1 MSSHI
6 ILYMYFEEINIDQT
20 HIRLTSDL
28 DNSDLKHYIYM
39 IRQDLKRYIS
49 LNQDFLISMEP
60 LRYDSDNL
68 TPIVLKMYESSAKAD
83 VGPMAC
89 VAGTISEMSL
99 NYLIEN
105 GSDYSI
111 VENGGDIALIN
122 DKSVLCGIYSNNEI
136 LGNNIAFKIKSRKK
150 PLGIC
155 TSSGKIGHSISFGQ
169 SDSVTVISKSPSI
182 ADGLATRIANEVT
195 GKDSESKVSNA
206 LEIAEGY
213 REFFN
218 GVLIISGENVGT
230 VGKLPK
236 IVESQK
242 FNVKILH

>member
-1 MSSHI
+1 
-6 ILYMYFEEINIDQT
+6 MYFEEINIDQT

-236 IVESQK
+236 IIESKK

>member
-1 MSSHI
+1 
-6 ILYMYFEEINIDQT
+6 MYFEEIDIDQT

-28 DNSDLKHYIYM
+28 DNADLKHYIYM

-60 LRYDSDNL
+60 LKYNGENL
-68 TPIVLKMYESSAKAD
+68 TPIILKMYESSTKAD

-99 NYLIEN
+99 KYLIEK

-122 DKSVLCGIYSNNEI
+122 DQTVLCGIYSNNDV

-213 REFFN
+213 REFLS

-242 FNVKILH
+242 FNVKMVPKNNF

>member
-1 MSSHI
+1 
-6 ILYMYFEEINIDQT
+6 MYFEEINIDQT

-28 DNSDLKHYIYM
+28 DNSDLKHYM

-242 FNVKILH
+242 FNVKITPKNNF

>member
-1 MSSHI
+1 
-6 ILYMYFEEINIDQT
+6 MYFEEINIDQT

-236 IVESQK
+236 IVESKK

>member
-1 MSSHI
+1 
-6 ILYMYFEEINIDQT
+6 MYFEEIDIDQT
-20 HIRLTSDL
+20 HIHLTSDL
-28 DNSDLKHYIYM
+28 DGADLKHYIYR

-49 LNQDFLISMEP
+49 MNLDFLLSIEP
-60 LRYDSDNL
+60 LKYKSDGL
-68 TPIVLKMYESSAKAD
+68 SPIVLKMYESSAKAD

-99 NYLIEN
+99 NYLIDK

-111 VENGGDIALIN
+111 VENGGDIAIIN
-122 DKSVLCGIYSNNEI
+122 DKTVLCGIYSNNKI
-136 LGNNIAFKIKSRKK
+136 LGNSIAFKIKPRKK

-155 TSSGKIGHSISFGQ
+155 TSSGKIGHSISFGH
-169 SDSVTVISKSPSI
+169 SDSVSVISKSPSV

-195 GKDSESKVSNA
+195 GEDSESKISNA
-206 LEIAEGY
+206 LEIAEEY

-218 GVLIISGENVGT
+218 GVLIISDENVGT

-236 IVESQK
+236 IVESPE
-242 FNVKILH
+242 FNVKINHEK

>member
-1 MSSHI
+1 
-6 ILYMYFEEINIDQT
+6 MYFEEINIDQT

-122 DKSVLCGIYSNNEI
+122 DQTVLCGIYSNNEI
-136 LGNNIAFKIKSRKK
+136 LGNNIAFKIKPRKK

-195 GKDSESKVSNA
+195 GEDSESNVSNA

-236 IVESQK
+236 IIESKK

>member
-1 MSSHI
+1 
-6 ILYMYFEEINIDQT
+6 MYFEEINIDQT

-28 DNSDLKHYIYM
+28 ENSYLKHYIYM

-49 LNQDFLISMEP
+49 MNQDFLLSIEP
-60 LRYDSDNL
+60 LKYNSDNL
-68 TPIVLKMYESSAKAD
+68 SPIVLKMYESSTKSD
-83 VGPMAC
+83 IGPMAC

-122 DKSVLCGIYSNNEI
+122 DQTVLCGIYSNNEI
-136 LGNNIAFKIKSRKK
+136 LGNNIAFKIKPRKK

-195 GKDSESKVSNA
+195 GEDSESNVSNA

-236 IVESQK
+236 IIESKK
-242 FNVKILH
+242 FNVKIIH

>member
-1 MSSHI
+1 
-6 ILYMYFEEINIDQT
+6 MYFEEINIDQT

-105 GSDYSI
+105 ESDYSI

-122 DKSVLCGIYSNNEI
+122 DQTVLCGIYSNNEI
-136 LGNNIAFKIKSRKK
+136 LGNNIAFKIKPRKK

-195 GKDSESKVSNA
+195 GEDSESNVSNA

-236 IVESQK
+236 IIESKK

>member
-1 MSSHI
+1 
-6 ILYMYFEEINIDQT
+6 MYFEEINIDQT

-60 LRYDSDNL
+60 LRYNSDNL

-236 IVESQK
+236 IVESKK

>member
-1 MSSHI
+1 
-6 ILYMYFEEINIDQT
+6 MYFEEINIDQT

-49 LNQDFLISMEP
+49 MNQDFLLSIEP
-60 LRYDSDNL
+60 LKYNSDNL
-68 TPIVLKMYESSAKAD
+68 SPIVIKMYESSTKSD
-83 VGPMAC
+83 IGPMAC

-122 DKSVLCGIYSNNEI
+122 DQTVLCGIYSNNEI
-136 LGNNIAFKIKSRKK
+136 LGNNIAFKIKPRKK

-236 IVESQK
+236 IIESKK

>member
-1 MSSHI
+1 
-6 ILYMYFEEINIDQT
+6 MYFEEINIDQT

-242 FNVKILH
+242 FNVKITPKNNF